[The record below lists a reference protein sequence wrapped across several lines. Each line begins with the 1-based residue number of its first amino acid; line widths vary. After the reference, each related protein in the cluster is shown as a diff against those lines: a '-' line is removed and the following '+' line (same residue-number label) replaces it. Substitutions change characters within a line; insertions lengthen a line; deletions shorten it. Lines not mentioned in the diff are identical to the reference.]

1 MRVSIL
7 FVCFL
12 LPGISILNAQNQMFQ
27 RLSYPVIQN
36 GKVLEYPFAGGL
48 NAPQFSAADLN
59 NDQIEDLVIFDR
71 SGDVFQTFLN
81 EGLAGQISYRFAPEY
96 ACNFPPLLDYVLF
109 RDYNKDGAPDIF
121 CASLPVGTQEVQVY
135 RGYYDNNMLKFEPV
149 SFTYPGCTTCN
160 PSFIY
165 YPSTI
170 PGFWNNLFIADTD
183 IPAVDDIDGDG
194 DLDILTFDGA
204 AGGHVF
210 MAENMSVE
218 MGFGTDSLIFRVTD
232 RCWGRF
238 YESGLT
244 LCSNCLSPAPDTC
257 VTCFTGG
264 SGTVEDR
271 GDNRHPG
278 STLMTYDE
286 DGDGDKEIVLGDIS
300 FTCLNMMT
308 NGGTPDVAWMTAQD
322 DNFPSYDTP
331 ADVFIFPAAFYL
343 DLNNDGRKDMI
354 VSPNNKFSNE
364 DRNGVWFYHN
374 TATNGHHFE
383 LETKRLFVGEM
394 VDVGSASHPVLV
406 DVDADGLLDLVVS
419 NYGYYTPGNAQN
431 ASLYL
436 YRNTGTATAPQFTL
450 EDTDWLGLSDF
461 TPNDFDFYPAFG
473 DLDADG
479 DADLL
484 IGSNGGAL
492 YYYRN
497 TAGPGQPMQFQRDFN
512 VMWVTL
518 DIGSYSTPAIV
529 DLDSDGLM
537 DIVMGERSGNLNFFR
552 NIGAPDNPV
561 FNATPTFTKLGAVD
575 TRAPF
580 SDVGF
585 SVPVFIAQPN
595 GALLLVTGA
604 QDGHLEAY
612 TNVVASESPY
622 TVVSERW
629 GNVDDGNR
637 SAPTFGD
644 LDGDGILEMITGN
657 LRGGLS
663 LYKTQLVDC
672 TTSTHTAD
680 RPVLPRP
687 RLSPNPAR
695 QWVRVE
701 WPSDEPVQWQA
712 FDLLGRRVAR
722 GEAPGGAFTV
732 PVHQWEA
739 GTYFLEL
746 HSGAQ
751 QVGRSVLTVVK

>member
-12 LPGISILNAQNQMFQ
+12 LPGISILKAQNQMFQ

-264 SGTVEDR
+264 NGTVEDR

-308 NGGTPDVAWMTAQD
+308 NGGTPDVAWMTTQD

-484 IGSNGGAL
+484 IGSTGGAL

-712 FDLLGRRVAR
+712 FDLLGRQVAR

-751 QVGRSVLTVVK
+751 QVGRSVLTVVR

>member
-264 SGTVEDR
+264 NGTVEDR

-484 IGSNGGAL
+484 IGSTGGSL

-612 TNVVASESPY
+612 TNVVASELPY

-751 QVGRSVLTVVK
+751 QVGRSVLTVVR

>member
-12 LPGISILNAQNQMFQ
+12 LPGISILKAQNQMFQ

-36 GKVLEYPFAGGL
+36 GKVLEYAFAGGL

-71 SGDVFQTFLN
+71 SGDVFLTFLN

-149 SFTYPGCTTCN
+149 LFTYPGCTTCD

-264 SGTVEDR
+264 NGTVEDR

-484 IGSNGGAL
+484 IGSTGGAL

-722 GEAPGGAFTV
+722 GEAPGGAFAV

-751 QVGRSVLTVVK
+751 QVGRSVLTVVR